1 MSTIATSSNS
11 TLIADTAAQAA
22 EQGNAVVLHDI
33 AAVNAES
40 DAKAI
45 TNVREA
51 ITKLVADKQAWEA
64 NAYRTS
70 NEQLYALLA
79 RCYSIYVLMTAN
91 RRTAAQLREEVDAYL
106 KSQNVKLSDS
116 AHTITKIVKCVF
128 GADRRRVSAYSI
140 ALRAAIAANVPV
152 SGVAAYIRDKGGV
165 EELRLSRSPNA
176 MTPKSKAEAGKGIIT
191 RHVMGTIK
199 LDALSEHYDA
209 AKLGCQHVLIVTQ
222 ADDGAFEVNAM
233 VSSSTAVN
241 AALAAFYAQQKHA
254 LQVKEA
260 EQVQATADVQLHERI
275 AEAAAAAVLQ

>member
-1 MSTIATSSNS
+1 MSTIATSTNS

-33 AAVNAES
+33 SAVNAAS

-51 ITKLVADKQAWEA
+51 ITKLIADKQAWEA
-64 NAYRTS
+64 SAYRSS

-91 RRTAAQLREEVDAYL
+91 RSTAAQLRDELNAYL
-106 KSQNVKLSDS
+106 KSQNATVSHS

-140 ALRAAIAANVPV
+140 ALRAAIAANISV
-152 SGVAAYIRDKGGV
+152 SNLPAFIRDKGGV
-165 EELRLSRSPNA
+165 EELRLARSPNA
-176 MTPKSKAEAGKGIIT
+176 MTPTGKAVAGKAIIT

-199 LDALSEHYDA
+199 LDALSEHYDGG
-209 AKLGCQHVLIVTQ
+209 KLGCQHVLIVTQ
-222 ADDGAFEVNAM
+222 AADGAFEVNAL

-260 EQVQATADVQLHERI
+260 EQAQVTADVTLHERI
-275 AEAAAAAVLQ
+275 TEAAAAAVLQ